1 MRSIGLNGFG
11 RIGKCIF
18 LQMLQSDAYCI
29 KVINAPSI
37 DVSKIEFYLK
47 NDSVHKYSRDFKIE
61 ILNDVQF
68 NINGHVVTILRNKDA
83 SKLDWNSHGV
93 DFVIDA
99 TGAYLTQERVRE
111 HNVSKVIMTAP
122 PKDDTPM
129 FVYGANHT
137 SYAGEKIVSGASCTT
152 NCITPV
158 LAFLN
163 ETYKIK
169 QANFTTIHAATASQ
183 QVVDTANSKSRTSRS
198 IFNNII
204 PHTTGASAS
213 IFKVLPGLAEKI
225 SGTSVRVPVNNVS
238 LVDLNVDLDATTDI
252 TAIMKGMESCPYI
265 HVCGENLVS
274 SDYISTTCPSIVD
287 KHACMKI
294 GPNSFKIM
302 IWYDNEWSYSAQIT
316 RMVDCMHTYS
326 VEDKH
331 YIDNVSFAGK
341 NVVVRLDLNVPM
353 QDNSVTSDYRIVSCL
368 PTLKKILKDEP
379 RRVVIMSHMG
389 RPKGIVPALSMRV
402 VLPILSR
409 YLDEHVEFLEH
420 GLSSETIDVLDR
432 SSDRRIF
439 LLENLRFHPEETDVK
454 ADVDGSKGRVLGKL
468 GEIYVNDAFGCAH
481 RNHLSITGGVIL
493 NYAERVYGYL
503 IHKEMNALNLITQNP
518 YKQKTM
524 AIVGGA
530 KMDDKLALVK
540 NLSKKV
546 DTIYICGGNINSILK
561 NSMDEYMQEVQSN
574 HARVVLMEDGLAA
587 TSLDTSVNDSSH
599 PRVKSIDQLGESEY
613 FYDMG
618 PRSTI
623 TLHKLIN
630 EHSIVFWNGTIGVV
644 EQEKYRR
651 GSEMCV
657 EMLNHSMRLHPA
669 QRVIIG
675 GGDTGGFVNK
685 YENNFTHISTGGGA
699 SMEYITFNSLPG
711 ISIFQKNV
719 ENAG

>member
-1 MRSIGLNGFG
+1 
-11 RIGKCIF
+11 
-18 LQMLQSDAYCI
+18 MLQSDTYCI
-29 KVINAPSI
+29 KVINAPSL
-37 DVSKIEFYLK
+37 DVKKIEFYLK
-47 NDSVHKYSRDFKIE
+47 NDSVHKYSRDFSIE
-61 ILNDVQF
+61 ILNDTQF
-68 NINGHVVTILRNKDA
+68 NINGNAVTILRNKDA
-83 SKLDWNSHGV
+83 SKLDWNSYGV
-93 DFVIDA
+93 DFVVDA
-99 TGAYLTQERVRE
+99 TGAYLTEERTRE
-111 HNVSKVIMTAP
+111 HNVEKVIMTAP

-163 ETYKIK
+163 DKYKIK
-169 QANFTTIHAATASQ
+169 HANFTTIHAATASQ

-213 IFKVLPGLAEKI
+213 ISKVLPALDGKI

-238 LVDLNVDLDATTDI
+238 LVDLNVELEATTDI
-252 TAIMKGMESCPYI
+252 SSIMGDMDTCPYI
-265 HVCGENLVS
+265 HVCRENLVS

-287 KHACMKI
+287 KHACMKV

-302 IWYDNEWSYSAQIT
+302 VWYDNEWSYSAQIVK
-316 RMVDCMHTYS
+316 MVDCMHTYS
-326 VEDKH
+326 VEDAH
-331 YIDNVSFAGK
+331 HIDNVNFAGK
-341 NVVVRLDLNVPM
+341 KVVVRLDLNVPM
-353 QDNSVTSDYRIVSCL
+353 KDNCVTSDYRIVSTI
-368 PTLKKILKDEP
+368 PTLKKILDDAP
-379 RRVVIMSHMG
+379 QRLIIMSHMG
-389 RPKGIVPALSMRV
+389 RPSGPTPSLSLRA

-409 YLDEHVEFLEH
+409 YLGEHVEFLEH
-420 GLSSETIDVLDR
+420 GLSTETIEVLEKTMQQR
-432 SSDRRIF
+432 VF
-439 LLENLRFHPEETDVK
+439 LLENLRFHPEETDPS
-454 ADVDGSKGRVLGKL
+454 ADVEGSKGRIMGML
-468 GEIYVNDAFGCAH
+468 GEVYVNDAFGCAH
-481 RNHLSITGGVIL
+481 RNHMSITGGAVF
-493 NYAERVYGYL
+493 NYAEKAYGYL
-503 IHKEMNALNLITQNP
+503 MHKELNALKLITQNP
-518 YKQKTM
+518 YRQKIL

-561 NSMDEYMQEVQSN
+561 NSMDEYMSEVQSN
-574 HARVVLMEDGLAA
+574 HARIVLMEDGMSA
-587 TSLDTSVNDSSH
+587 TSLDEQETGPNH
-599 PRVKSIDQLGESEY
+599 PQVKSIDGLGNSEY

-618 PRSTI
+618 PRSTL
-623 TLHKLIN
+623 TLHRLID

-657 EMLNHSMRLHPA
+657 EMLNHSMRLHPS

-685 YENNFTHISTGGGA
+685 YVNNFTHISTGGGA
-699 SMEYITFNSLPG
+699 SMEYITFNTLPG
-711 ISIFQKNV
+711 LSVFHKDV
-719 ENAG
+719 